1 MAKIKVHKQPDGWRA
16 YIKDGQK
23 IVVVDDFFI
32 DESAE

>member
-23 IVVVDDFFI
+23 IVIVDGFFE
-32 DESAE
+32 DESGE